1 MDVYQENS
9 LNNTAVNKS
18 RTRELVKT
26 ADGSFT
32 LFIPEVQETY
42 HSTHGAVQESMHV
55 FIENGLKACD
65 KEMIRVLE
73 VGLGTGL
80 NAMLTLQHATQKI
93 DYCALEPYPLSKEIL
108 NELATSG
115 SDKFEMKFHASNV
128 GEWISIQENFSFV
141 RMEIGL
147 EEFSS
152 EEKFD
157 VIYYDAFGPRVEPG
171 LWTLER
177 IQQCFDLLNE
187 GGVFVTYCAKG
198 EVRRNLQA
206 AGFVVE
212 RLAGPPGKREML
224 RGKKRVER

>member
-1 MDVYQENS
+1 MEPYQENS

-18 RTRELVKT
+18 RTRELLQT

-32 LFIPEVQETY
+32 LFIPEVEETY

-55 FIENGLKACD
+55 FIENGMKACD
-65 KEMIRVLE
+65 REVIRVLE

-80 NAMLTLQHATQKI
+80 NAMLTLQHATKKI

-108 NELATSG
+108 NELVTSG
-115 SDKFEMKFHASNV
+115 SDQFEMKFHASNV

-141 RMEIGL
+141 RLEIGL

-157 VIYYDAFGPRVEPG
+157 VIYYDAFGPRAQPEMWTCELFSKMFEILRIKG
-171 LWTLER
+171 LL
-177 IQQCFDLLNE
+177 
-187 GGVFVTYCAKG
+187 VTYCAKG
-198 EVRRNLQA
+198 QVKRDLRNVGFEVETCQ
-206 AGFVVE
+206 
-212 RLAGPPGKREML
+212 GPPGKREMV
-224 RGKKRVER
+224 RAWKR

>member
-1 MDVYQENS
+1 MNVYQENS

-18 RTRELVKT
+18 RTRELKQT

-32 LFIPEVQETY
+32 LFIPEVEETY

-65 KEMIRVLE
+65 KDLIRILE

-80 NAMLTLQHATQKI
+80 NAALTLQHATKKI
-93 DYCALEPYPLSKEIL
+93 HYCALEPYPLSKEIL
-108 NELATSG
+108 NELAASRMG
-115 SDKFEMKFHASNV
+115 QFEMKFHDSNAEEV
-128 GEWISIQENFSFV
+128 ISLREDFSFV
-141 RMEIGL
+141 RMEMGL
-147 EEFSS
+147 EEFQSA
-152 EEKFD
+152 EKFD

-171 LWTLER
+171 LWTPER
-177 IQQCFDLLNE
+177 MQQCFDLLNE
-187 GGVFVTYCAKG
+187 GGIFVTYCAKG

-212 RLAGPPGKREML
+212 RLPGPPGKREML
-224 RGKKRVER
+224 RGVKKS

>member
-1 MDVYQENS
+1 MNVYQENS

-18 RTRELVKT
+18 RTRELKQT

-32 LFIPEVQETY
+32 LFIPEVEETY

-65 KEMIRVLE
+65 KEVIRILE

-80 NAMLTLQHATQKI
+80 NALLTLQHATKKI
-93 DYCALEPYPLSKEIL
+93 DYCALEPFPLSNEIL
-108 NELATSG
+108 NELAANR
-115 SDKFEMKFHASNV
+115 SDQFEMKFHSSNS
-128 GEWISIQENFSFV
+128 GELISIQEDFSFV
-141 RMEIGL
+141 RMEVGL
-147 EEFSS
+147 EEFRS

-171 LWTLER
+171 LWTLAR
-177 IQQCFDLLNE
+177 MQQCFDLLNE

-224 RGKKRVER
+224 RGVKPL

>member
-1 MDVYQENS
+1 MEPYQENS

-18 RTRELVKT
+18 RTRELLQT

-32 LFIPEVQETY
+32 LFIPEVEETY

-55 FIENGLKACD
+55 FIENGMKACD
-65 KEMIRVLE
+65 REVIRVLE

-80 NAMLTLQHATQKI
+80 NAMLTLQHATKKI

-108 NELATSG
+108 NELVTSG
-115 SDKFEMKFHASNV
+115 SDQFEMKFHASNV

-141 RMEIGL
+141 RLEIGL

-177 IQQCFDLLNE
+177 MQQCFDLLNE

-224 RGKKRVER
+224 RAKKRVER

>member
-1 MDVYQENS
+1 MYQENS

-18 RTRELVKT
+18 RTRELKQT

-32 LFIPEVQETY
+32 LFIPEVEETY
-42 HSTHGAVQESMHV
+42 HSAHGAVQESMHV
-55 FIENGLKACD
+55 FIENGLKVCD
-65 KEMIRVLE
+65 KEVIRILE

-80 NAMLTLQHATQKI
+80 NALLSLQHASKKI

-108 NELATSG
+108 NELAANR
-115 SDKFEMKFHASNV
+115 SDQFEMKFHVSNA

-141 RMEIGL
+141 RMEVGL
-147 EEFSS
+147 EEFQS

-171 LWTLER
+171 LWTLAR
-177 IQQCFDLLNE
+177 MQQCFDLLNE
-187 GGVFVTYCAKG
+187 GGIFVTYCAKG

-224 RGKKRVER
+224 RGRKWLER

>member
-18 RTRELVKT
+18 STRELMQT

-55 FIENGLKACD
+55 FIENGLNACD
-65 KEMIRVLE
+65 KEVIRILE

-80 NAMLTLQHATQKI
+80 NAVLTLQHAIEKI
-93 DYCALEPYPLSKEIL
+93 DYCALEPYPLSEGIL
-108 NELATSG
+108 EELSLSK
-115 SDKFEMKFHASNV
+115 SDQFEMKFHLSKA
-128 GEWISIQENFSFV
+128 GDWISIQENFSFV
-141 RMEIGL
+141 RMEVGL

-177 IQQCFDLLNE
+177 MQQCFNLLNE

-224 RGKKRVER
+224 RGKKRLER

>member
-1 MDVYQENS
+1 MEPYQENS

-18 RTRELVKT
+18 RTRELLQT

-42 HSTHGAVQESMHV
+42 HSAHGAVQESMHV

-80 NAMLTLQHATQKI
+80 NAILTLQHATKKI

-177 IQQCFDLLNE
+177 MQQCFDLLNE

-206 AGFVVE
+206 AGFIVE

-224 RGKKRVER
+224 RGVKPL

>member
-1 MDVYQENS
+1 MYQENS
-9 LNNTAVNKS
+9 LNKTAVNKS
-18 RTRELVKT
+18 RTRELLQT

-80 NAMLTLQHATQKI
+80 NAMLTLQHATKKI

-108 NELATSG
+108 NELVTSG
-115 SDKFEMKFHASNV
+115 SDQFEMKFHASNV

-141 RMEIGL
+141 RMEIGM
-147 EEFSS
+147 EEFSA

-157 VIYYDAFGPRVEPG
+157 IIYYDAFGPRVEPG

-177 IQQCFDLLNE
+177 MQQCFDLLNE

-206 AGFVVE
+206 TGFIVE

>member
-1 MDVYQENS
+1 MNLYHENS
-9 LNNTAVNKS
+9 LNNTAVNNRKN
-18 RTRELVKT
+18 RELVQT

-32 LFIPEVQETY
+32 LFIPEVEETY
-42 HSTHGAVQESMHV
+42 HSKHGAVQESMHV
-55 FIENGLKACD
+55 FIENGLKACN
-65 KEMIRVLE
+65 KEATRILE

-80 NAMLTLQHATQKI
+80 NASLTLQHAKGMVS
-93 DYCALEPYPLSKEIL
+93 YCALEPYPLSKEIL
-108 NELATSG
+108 EELSANK
-115 SDKFEMKFHASNV
+115 SDQLEMKFHLSAPN
-128 GEWISIQENFSFV
+128 EWISIHEQFSFA
-141 RMEIGL
+141 RMEVGL
-147 EEFSS
+147 EAFQS

-157 VIYYDAFGPRVEPG
+157 LIYYDAFGPRVEPG

-177 IQQCFDLLNE
+177 MQQCYDLLNE

-224 RGKKRVER
+224 RAKR

>member
-1 MDVYQENS
+1 MNVYQENS

-18 RTRELVKT
+18 RTRELKQT

-32 LFIPEVQETY
+32 LFIPEVEETY

-65 KEMIRVLE
+65 KDLIRILE

-80 NAMLTLQHATQKI
+80 NAALTLQHATKKI
-93 DYCALEPYPLSKEIL
+93 HYCALEPYPLSKEIL
-108 NELATSG
+108 NELAASK
-115 SDKFEMKFHASNV
+115 SDQFEMKFHDASA

-141 RMEIGL
+141 RMEVGL
-147 EEFSS
+147 EEFQSA
-152 EEKFD
+152 EKFD

-171 LWTLER
+171 LWTSDR
-177 IQQCFDLLNE
+177 MQQCFNLLNE

-212 RLAGPPGKREML
+212 RLPGPPGKREML
-224 RGKKRVER
+224 RGVKPL

>member
-18 RTRELVKT
+18 RTRELKQT

-32 LFIPEVQETY
+32 LFIPEVEETY

-65 KEMIRVLE
+65 KEVIRVLE

-80 NAMLTLQHATQKI
+80 NAMLTLQNATTKI
-93 DYCALEPYPLSKEIL
+93 DYSALEPYPLSKEIL
-108 NELATSG
+108 NELAASR
-115 SDKFEMKFHASNV
+115 SDQFEMKFHVSNA
-128 GEWISIQENFSFV
+128 GEWISLQENFSFI
-141 RMEIGL
+141 RMEVGL

-177 IQQCFDLLNE
+177 MQQCFDLLND
-187 GGVFVTYCAKG
+187 GGVLVTYCAKG

-224 RGKKRVER
+224 RGVKPL

>member
-18 RTRELVKT
+18 RTRELMQT

-80 NAMLTLQHATQKI
+80 NAMLTLQYATKKI

-108 NELATSG
+108 NELVTSG
-115 SDKFEMKFHASNV
+115 SDQFEMKFHASNV

-141 RMEIGL
+141 RMEVGL

-177 IQQCFDLLNE
+177 MQQCFNLLNE

-224 RGKKRVER
+224 RAKR

>member
-32 LFIPEVQETY
+32 LFIPEVEETY

-55 FIENGLKACD
+55 FIENGLKVCD
-65 KEMIRVLE
+65 KEVIRILE

-80 NAMLTLQHATQKI
+80 NAMLTLQHATKKI
-93 DYCALEPYPLSKEIL
+93 EYCALEPYPLSKEIL
-108 NELATSG
+108 NELVASR
-115 SDKFEMKFHASNV
+115 SDQFEMKFHSSNS
-128 GEWISIQENFSFV
+128 GELISIQENFSFV
-141 RMEIGL
+141 RMEVGL

-152 EEKFD
+152 KEKFD

-177 IQQCFDLLNE
+177 MQQCFELLNE
-187 GGVFVTYCAKG
+187 GGIFVTYCAKG

-224 RGKKRVER
+224 RGVKKR

>member
-1 MDVYQENS
+1 MEPYQENS

-18 RTRELVKT
+18 RTRELLQT

-42 HSTHGAVQESMHV
+42 HSAHGAVQESMHV

-80 NAMLTLQHATQKI
+80 NAILTLQHATKKI

-108 NELATSG
+108 NELVTSG
-115 SDKFEMKFHASNV
+115 SDQFEMKFHASNV

-177 IQQCFDLLNE
+177 MQQCFDLLNE

>member
-1 MDVYQENS
+1 MYQENS

-18 RTRELVKT
+18 RTRELKQT

-32 LFIPEVQETY
+32 LFIPEVEETY
-42 HSTHGAVQESMHV
+42 HSTNGAVQESMHV
-55 FIENGLKACD
+55 FIENGLKACH
-65 KEMIRVLE
+65 KEVIRVLE

-80 NAMLTLQHATQKI
+80 NAMLTLQHATKKI

-108 NELATSG
+108 NELAANR
-115 SDKFEMKFHASNV
+115 SDQFEMKFHSSNS
-128 GEWISIQENFSFV
+128 GELISIQANFSFV
-141 RMEIGL
+141 RMEVGL
-147 EEFSS
+147 EEFQS

-157 VIYYDAFGPRVEPG
+157 VVYYDAFGPRVEPG
-171 LWTLER
+171 LWTLAR
-177 IQQCFDLLNE
+177 MQQCFDLLNE
-187 GGVFVTYCAKG
+187 GGIFVTYCAKG

-224 RGKKRVER
+224 RGVKRS

>member
-1 MDVYQENS
+1 VDVYQENS

-18 RTRELVKT
+18 RTRELKQT

-32 LFIPEVQETY
+32 LFIPEVEETY

-65 KEMIRVLE
+65 KEVIRVLE

-80 NAMLTLQHATQKI
+80 NAMLTLQNATTKI
-93 DYCALEPYPLSKEIL
+93 DYSALEPYPLSKEIL
-108 NELATSG
+108 NELAASR
-115 SDKFEMKFHASNV
+115 SDQFEMKFHVSNA
-128 GEWISIQENFSFV
+128 GEWISLQENFSFI
-141 RMEIGL
+141 RMEVGL

-177 IQQCFDLLNE
+177 MQQCFDLLND
-187 GGVFVTYCAKG
+187 GGVLVTYCAKG

-224 RGKKRVER
+224 RGVKPL

>member
-1 MDVYQENS
+1 MEPYQENS

-18 RTRELVKT
+18 RTRELLQT

-32 LFIPEVQETY
+32 LFIPEVEETY

-55 FIENGLKACD
+55 FIENGMKACD

-80 NAMLTLQHATQKI
+80 NAMLTLQHATKKI

-108 NELATSG
+108 NELVTSG
-115 SDKFEMKFHASNV
+115 SDQFEMKFHASNV

-177 IQQCFDLLNE
+177 MQQCFDLLNE
-187 GGVFVTYCAKG
+187 GGVFVTYSAKG

-206 AGFVVE
+206 AGFIVE

>member
-1 MDVYQENS
+1 MEPYQENS

-18 RTRELVKT
+18 RTRELLQT

-32 LFIPEVQETY
+32 LFIPEVEETY

-80 NAMLTLQHATQKI
+80 NAMLTLQHATKKI

-108 NELATSG
+108 NELVTSG
-115 SDKFEMKFHASNV
+115 SDQFEMKFHASNV

-177 IQQCFDLLNE
+177 MQQCFDLLNE

-206 AGFVVE
+206 AGFIVE

-224 RGKKRVER
+224 RGVKPL

>member
-65 KEMIRVLE
+65 KEEIRVLE
-73 VGLGTGL
+73 VGLGMGL

-141 RMEIGL
+141 RMEVGL
-147 EEFSS
+147 EEFQS

-157 VIYYDAFGPRVEPG
+157 IIYYDAFGPRVEPG

-177 IQQCFDLLNE
+177 MQQCFILLNE

-224 RGKKRVER
+224 RGVKPL

>member
-177 IQQCFDLLNE
+177 LQQCFNLLNE

-224 RGKKRVER
+224 RGVKPL

>member
-1 MDVYQENS
+1 VDVYQENS

-32 LFIPEVQETY
+32 LFIPEVEETY

-65 KEMIRVLE
+65 KESIRVLE

-80 NAMLTLQHATQKI
+80 NAVLTLQHATKKI
-93 DYCALEPYPLSKEIL
+93 HYCALEPYPLSKEIL
-108 NELATSG
+108 NELAASG
-115 SDKFEMKFHASNV
+115 LDQFEMKFHVSNA
-128 GEWISIQENFSFV
+128 GEWMSIQENFSFV
-141 RMEIGL
+141 RMEVGL
-147 EEFSS
+147 EEFQT

-171 LWTLER
+171 LWTLAR
-177 IQQCFDLLNE
+177 MQQCFDLLNE
-187 GGVFVTYCAKG
+187 GGIFVTYCAKG

-224 RGKKRVER
+224 RAKR

>member
-1 MDVYQENS
+1 MNVYQENS

-18 RTRELVKT
+18 RTRELKQT

-32 LFIPEVQETY
+32 LFIPEVEETY

-65 KEMIRVLE
+65 KEVIRVLE

-80 NAMLTLQHATQKI
+80 NAALTLQHATKKI
-93 DYCALEPYPLSKEIL
+93 HYCALEPYPLSKEIL
-108 NELATSG
+108 NELAASK
-115 SDKFEMKFHASNV
+115 SDQFEMKFHDSNAEEV
-128 GEWISIQENFSFV
+128 ISLREDFSFV
-141 RMEIGL
+141 RMEVGL
-147 EEFSS
+147 EEFQS
-152 EEKFD
+152 EDKFD

-171 LWTLER
+171 LWTPDR
-177 IQQCFDLLNE
+177 MQQCFNLLNE

-212 RLAGPPGKREML
+212 RLPGPPGKREML
-224 RGKKRVER
+224 RGVKPL

>member
-1 MDVYQENS
+1 VDAYQENS

-32 LFIPEVQETY
+32 LFIPEVEETY

-55 FIENGLKACD
+55 FIESGLKACD
-65 KEMIRVLE
+65 KESIRVLE

-80 NAMLTLQHATQKI
+80 NAVLTLQHATKKI

-108 NELATSG
+108 NELAASG
-115 SDKFEMKFHASNV
+115 LDQFEMNFHVSNA
-128 GEWISIQENFSFV
+128 GEWISLQENFSFV
-141 RMEIGL
+141 RMEVGL
-147 EEFSS
+147 EEFQA

-177 IQQCFDLLNE
+177 MQQCFDLLNE
-187 GGVFVTYCAKG
+187 GGIFVTYCAKG

-224 RGKKRVER
+224 RGVKRS

>member
-108 NELATSG
+108 NELVTSG
-115 SDKFEMKFHASNV
+115 SDQFEMKFHASNV

-177 IQQCFDLLNE
+177 LQQCFNLLNE

-224 RGKKRVER
+224 RGKKRLER

>member
-1 MDVYQENS
+1 MYQENS

-18 RTRELVKT
+18 RTRELKQT

-32 LFIPEVQETY
+32 LFIPEVEETY

-65 KEMIRVLE
+65 NAVIRILE

-80 NAMLTLQHATQKI
+80 NAALTLQHATKKI
-93 DYCALEPYPLSKEIL
+93 HYCALEPYPLSKEIL
-108 NELATSG
+108 NELAASRT
-115 SDKFEMKFHASNV
+115 DQFEMKFHDVNA
-128 GEWISIQENFSFV
+128 GEWISIQENFSFA
-141 RMEIGL
+141 RMEVGL
-147 EEFSS
+147 EEFKS
-152 EEKFD
+152 EQKFD

-171 LWTLER
+171 LWTPAR
-177 IQQCFDLLNE
+177 MQQCFELLND
-187 GGVFVTYCAKG
+187 GGIFVTYCAKG

-224 RGKKRVER
+224 RAKRQEF

>member
-1 MDVYQENS
+1 MYQENS
-9 LNNTAVNKS
+9 LNKTAVNKS
-18 RTRELVKT
+18 RTRELLQT

-32 LFIPEVQETY
+32 LFIPEVEETY

-80 NAMLTLQHATQKI
+80 NAILTLQHATKKI

-108 NELATSG
+108 NELVTSG
-115 SDKFEMKFHASNV
+115 SDQFEMKFHASNV

-177 IQQCFDLLNE
+177 MQQCFDLLNE

-224 RGKKRVER
+224 RAKKRVER

>member
-1 MDVYQENS
+1 MEPYQENS

-18 RTRELVKT
+18 RTRELLQT

-32 LFIPEVQETY
+32 LFIPEVEETY

-55 FIENGLKACD
+55 FIENGMKACD
-65 KEMIRVLE
+65 REVIRVLE

-80 NAMLTLQHATQKI
+80 NAMLTLQHATKKI

-108 NELATSG
+108 NELVTSG
-115 SDKFEMKFHASNV
+115 SDQFEMKFHASNV

-141 RMEIGL
+141 RLEIGL

-177 IQQCFDLLNE
+177 MQQCFDLLNE

-206 AGFVVE
+206 AGFIVE

>member
-1 MDVYQENS
+1 VDVYQENS

-42 HSTHGAVQESMHV
+42 HTTHGAVQESMHV

-108 NELATSG
+108 NELVTSG
-115 SDKFEMKFHASNV
+115 SDQFEMKFHASNV

-177 IQQCFDLLNE
+177 LQQCFNLLNE

-224 RGKKRVER
+224 RGKKRLER

>member
-42 HSTHGAVQESMHV
+42 HTTHGAVQESMHV

-108 NELATSG
+108 NELVTSG
-115 SDKFEMKFHASNV
+115 SDQFEMKFHASNV

-141 RMEIGL
+141 RLEIGL

-177 IQQCFDLLNE
+177 MQQCFDLLNE

>member
-80 NAMLTLQHATQKI
+80 NAMLTLQHATKKI

>member
-1 MDVYQENS
+1 MEPYQENS

-18 RTRELVKT
+18 RTRELLQT

-42 HSTHGAVQESMHV
+42 HSAHGAVQESMHV

-108 NELATSG
+108 NELVTSG
-115 SDKFEMKFHASNV
+115 SDQFEMKFHASNV

-177 IQQCFDLLNE
+177 MQQCFDLLNE

-224 RGKKRVER
+224 RAKKRVER

>member
-177 IQQCFDLLNE
+177 MQQCFDLLNE

-224 RGKKRVER
+224 RGVKPL